1 MIPGEADP
9 VRGLYAFPHLSIH
22 RFEMKT
28 RDKKNQGKSK
38 SSETSQKSGSQK
50 VDAYISATPREA
62 QEKLREFRAAIMEV
76 APKAVEGFSYQM
88 PYYAYKGRLA
98 WFAYQKGYV
107 GLYLRPPVIADH
119 KDELA
124 GYVTTKS
131 AIHFPLD
138 EKVPVQLVKKLV
150 RARMKR
156 NEAGE

>member
-1 MIPGEADP
+1 MPSHLDQLLFNMKARESKKRTKTKNGE
-9 VRGLYAFPHLSIH
+9 VH
-22 RFEMKT
+22 
-28 RDKKNQGKSK
+28 
-38 SSETSQKSGSQK
+38 QKSGSQK
-50 VDAYISATPREA
+50 VDAYISATPKEA
-62 QEKLREFRAAIMEV
+62 QAKLREFRSAIMQV

-107 GLYLRPPVIADH
+107 GLYLRPPVVADH

-124 GYVTTKS
+124 GYMTTKS

-138 EKVPVQLVKKLV
+138 QKVPVPLVKKLV
-150 RARMKR
+150 KARMKR